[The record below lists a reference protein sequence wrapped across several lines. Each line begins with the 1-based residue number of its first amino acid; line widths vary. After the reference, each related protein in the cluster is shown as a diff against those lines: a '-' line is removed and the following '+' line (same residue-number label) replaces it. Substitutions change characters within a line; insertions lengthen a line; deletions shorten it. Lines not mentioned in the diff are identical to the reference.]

1 MRLYLW
7 ALAVLIA
14 QGFWSPVLA
23 QDRLDG
29 AAIRDQIVGNTI
41 TIVTQ
46 TLERATG
53 LVESNGDMRG
63 KIGDNAF
70 EGKWFIK
77 NDNELCFDLPEN
89 TFDIC
94 RVAVQ
99 AGDSA
104 INLFTTTGEPR
115 GRVEVLQ
122 GNPNNF

>member
-1 MRLYLW
+1 MRPYAW
-7 ALAVLIA
+7 TLAVLIA
-14 QGFWSPVLA
+14 SLFWSPAVA

-46 TLERATG
+46 NLERATG
-53 LVESNGDMRG
+53 LVASNGGMRG
-63 KIGDNAF
+63 KIGDKEF

-77 NDNELCFDLPEN
+77 NDGELCFDLPEN
-89 TFDIC
+89 SFDTC

>member
-1 MRLYLW
+1 MRSYFLTL
-7 ALAVLIA
+7 ALLIA
-14 QGFWSPVLA
+14 SLVCSPAMA

-29 AAIRDQIVGNTI
+29 SAIQGKIVGNTI

-46 TLERATG
+46 NLERATG
-53 LVESNGDMRG
+53 LVESSGEIRG
-63 KIGDNAF
+63 KIGDDAF

-94 RVAVQ
+94 RVAVEV
-99 AGDSA
+99 GDSA

-115 GRVEVLQ
+115 GRVEVMQ

>member
-1 MRLYLW
+1 MRSYAW
-7 ALAVLIA
+7 TLAVLIA
-14 QGFWSPVLA
+14 SLFWSPAVA

-29 AAIRDQIVGNTI
+29 AAIRDAIVGNTI

-46 TLERATG
+46 NLERATG
-53 LVESNGDMRG
+53 LVASNGDMRG
-63 KIGDNAF
+63 KVGDKEF
-70 EGKWFIK
+70 EGKWFIR

-115 GRVEVLQ
+115 GRVEVMQ